1 MKRTIVSAVKR
12 LSHPTLGSAPLQHG
26 FARFF
31 SLAPA
36 RVLTAAKPIIANGK
50 KRQLLIAILLTAV
63 LTVTALPYSITHF
76 APLAPKRALAAS
88 NPITIENAQPG
99 STGWQFDTDSTGGP
113 LQAANHEIE
122 GYASATS
129 VNKGNQ
135 ISFMVSLS
143 SSAQYTM
150 NIYRM
155 GYYPTGTNPDGS
167 ACVGP
172 CGGRFMQ
179 KIGPLNGT
187 KQAACPT
194 TTTTTNF
201 GLIECNWAVAYT
213 LTVPTTWTTG
223 VYLVKLRRSDS
234 GLEQYMTFVLRDD
247 SGPADIVLNEDVTT
261 WQAYNFWGGAG
272 NSNIGYSLYGKFN
285 DVTFAN
291 LTGSAASAVSFDRP
305 YLVQGEIDGAGSFM
319 LYDYPMIRWLEA
331 QGYNVTYATDVD
343 LETNPNLLNGRKGLI
358 NTGHDEYFSA
368 NMRSHLQGYINAGAN
383 MGFFSANNIYWQIR
397 WANSSSGQAD
407 RIEICYKNG

>member
-172 CGGRFMQ
+172 CGGRLMQ
-179 KIGPLNGT
+179 NIGPLNGI
-187 KQAACPT
+187 KQATCPT
-194 TTTTTNF
+194 TLGTQSTTNF
-201 GLIECNWAVAYT
+201 GLTECKWAVAYT
-213 LTVPTTWTTG
+213 LSVPTTWTTG
-223 VYLVKLRRSDS
+223 IYLVKLRRSDT
-234 GLEQYMTFVLRDD
+234 GLEQYMTFVVRD
-247 SGPADIVLNEDVTT
+247 
-261 WQAYNFWGGAG
+261 
-272 NSNIGYSLYGKFN
+272 
-285 DVTFAN
+285 
-291 LTGSAASAVSFDRP
+291 
-305 YLVQGEIDGAGSFM
+305 
-319 LYDYPMIRWLEA
+319 
-331 QGYNVTYATDVD
+331 
-343 LETNPNLLNGRKGLI
+343 
-358 NTGHDEYFSA
+358 
-368 NMRSHLQGYINAGAN
+368 
-383 MGFFSANNIYWQIR
+383 
-397 WANSSSGQAD
+397 
-407 RIEICYKNG
+407 